1 MVRSRSSSKRCASM
15 RSRSQLHVDSVPGN
29 GRVGHRDPGGMATA
43 DRAVPGGGNR
53 ASRDRVGHEA
63 EVMDK
68 GEGVER
74 NEVAGDRLVITIDGP
89 AAAGKTTVASAVA
102 ETIDALFF
110 DTGVIYRALTLAAIE
125 HGVPADE
132 GLRLTGLASHLD
144 IRVTPPSVADGRL
157 YDVWLEG
164 KDVTWE
170 IRAPEVDKL
179 VSPVSAHAGVRRAL
193 LDVQRRIGH
202 SAGRVVMAGRDVGTV
217 VMPDADL
224 KIWLDASLEE
234 RARRRQRELAQRGID
249 RPVEE
254 VLTEMAERDRID
266 ASRSIAPMKPA
277 ANAVTIQTD
286 GKSVDEVVQEIVR
299 LAEEQVGQR

>member
-1 MVRSRSSSKRCASM
+1 
-15 RSRSQLHVDSVPGN
+15 
-29 GRVGHRDPGGMATA
+29 
-43 DRAVPGGGNR
+43 
-53 ASRDRVGHEA
+53 
-63 EVMDK
+63 
-68 GEGVER
+68 
-74 NEVAGDRLVITIDGP
+74 
-89 AAAGKTTVASAVA
+89 
-102 ETIDALFF
+102 
-110 DTGVIYRALTLAAIE
+110 
-125 HGVPADE
+125 
-132 GLRLTGLASHLD
+132 
-144 IRVTPPSVADGRL
+144 
-157 YDVWLEG
+157 
-164 KDVTWE
+164 
-170 IRAPEVDKL
+170 
-179 VSPVSAHAGVRRAL
+179 
-193 LDVQRRIGH
+193 RIGH